1 MATSLIE
8 ERAGEVMILTLNR
21 PERGN
26 ALDAATVEGLMAAL
40 ARAPAEEA
48 GLIVLG
54 GEGRHFCTGFDLS
67 GIEQAS
73 DGDLLLRFVRIERLL
88 QRVYHSAVPV
98 MALAK
103 GRVVGAGADL
113 FCAAQHRIA
122 APETTF
128 RMPGWRFGLALG
140 TRRLADRVGNDVAR
154 LLLLEDRTFDAAL
167 ARTIGLATDIAP
179 EPGWPAAIAA
189 ASGANALSREAAAAL
204 LGLTAARHGEEDMA
218 DLVESASRPGLKA
231 RMQAY
236 RDAERSGRAPI
247 TAVLANGGNRSI

>member
-1 MATSLIE
+1 MADSLLQ

-26 ALDAATVEGLMAAL
+26 ALDTATVEALMAAIE
-40 ARAPAEEA
+40 RAPVEAA
-48 GLIVLG
+48 GLIVIG

-67 GIEQAS
+67 GLDRAS

-88 QRVYHSAVPV
+88 QRVYESSVPV

-103 GRVVGAGADL
+103 GRVIGAGADL

-122 APETTF
+122 SPDASF

-154 LLLLEDRTFDAAL
+154 LLLLEDRVLDADL
-167 ARTIGLATDIAP
+167 ARAIGFATDIAP
-179 EPGWPAAIAA
+179 EPGWPKSIAT
-189 ASGANALSREAAAAL
+189 ASGGNALARDAAAAL
-204 LGLTAARHGEEDMA
+204 LGLTVARHAEADMA
-218 DLVESASRPGLKA
+218 ALVESASRPGLRQ
-231 RMQAY
+231 RMLAY
-236 RDAERSGRAPI
+236 RDAARDAGKP
-247 TAVLANGGNRSI
+247 